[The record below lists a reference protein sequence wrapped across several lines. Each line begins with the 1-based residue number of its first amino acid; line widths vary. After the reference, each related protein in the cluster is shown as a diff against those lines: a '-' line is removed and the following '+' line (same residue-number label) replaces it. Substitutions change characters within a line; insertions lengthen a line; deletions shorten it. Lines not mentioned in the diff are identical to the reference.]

1 MLYSVRMRAAQG
13 GPHEAGGRH
22 ISGAERIAGA
32 GDLAALATEMLTR
45 ALAHSRGRADFIN
58 ITVEAINAE
67 NVRRVPLL
75 PVTTVAV
82 PDVAA
87 GREAAVAQLIKAG
100 VAPAAARQGLAALLG
115 LADSMRGA
123 MLVCAESGRRL
134 DNKALRGVRVSRMDA
149 ADPAGLTAFLSRRG
163 LNNAHVREALVLA
176 AKVAAAPGVV
186 AELCWSD
193 DPEYTAGYVASSQG
207 YYRFP
212 YLKPYGSP
220 VGGRVFFVAPGCDQA
235 ALIEYLERQP
245 VLVTAPEEESEC
257 SL

>member
-100 VAPAAARQGLAALLG
+100 VAPRRPGRAWRPCWAWPTVCAAPCWFVRSLAAVWTI
-115 LADSMRGA
+115 RR
-123 MLVCAESGRRL
+123 CA
-134 DNKALRGVRVSRMDA
+134 
-149 ADPAGLTAFLSRRG
+149 
-163 LNNAHVREALVLA
+163 
-176 AKVAAAPGVV
+176 
-186 AELCWSD
+186 
-193 DPEYTAGYVASSQG
+193 ASAC
-207 YYRFP
+207 RAWTP
-212 YLKPYGSP
+212 PTRP
-220 VGGRVFFVAPGCDQA
+220 D
-235 ALIEYLERQP
+235 
-245 VLVTAPEEESEC
+245 
-257 SL
+257 